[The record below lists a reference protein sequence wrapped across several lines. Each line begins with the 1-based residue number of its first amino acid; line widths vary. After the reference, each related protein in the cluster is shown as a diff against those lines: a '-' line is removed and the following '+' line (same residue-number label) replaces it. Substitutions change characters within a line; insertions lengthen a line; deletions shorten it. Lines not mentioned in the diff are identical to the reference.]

1 MTTPWIAVVV
11 ALWMFVVVLGLIMLG
26 TLRRIAPILEQA
38 EARLAETPS
47 ITGLPLGATVPSFA
61 AREVGGGAF
70 TDADLLGATAAVLF
84 LGASCKACESF
95 VRDLESGRAPDLGLR
110 LVTVVADP
118 ATAHTLAQSREVVVV
133 IDEERSLARAFES
146 NIVPQTFVIDEH
158 GRVRASGK
166 PNDWEGVR
174 HLLTIAE
181 GGDSRTHVAAASVA
195 S

>member
-11 ALWMFVVVLGLIMLG
+11 ALWTFVVMLGLIMLG
-26 TLRRIAPILEQA
+26 TLRRIAPILERA
-38 EARLAETPS
+38 EARLAQTPS
-47 ITGLPLGATVPSFA
+47 IMGLPVGATVPSFA
-61 AREVGGGAF
+61 AEDVGGGTF
-70 TDADLLGATAAVLF
+70 TDADLLGATATVLF
-84 LGASCKACESF
+84 LGSSCKACESF
-95 VRDLESGRAPDLGLR
+95 VGDLESGRAPDLGVR
-110 LVTVVADP
+110 LVTVVADLE
-118 ATAHTLAQSREVVVV
+118 AARALAQSPEVVVV

-146 NIVPQTFVIDEH
+146 NIVPQTFVVDEH

>member
-1 MTTPWIAVVV
+1 MTAPWIAVVV
-11 ALWMFVVVLGLIMLG
+11 ALWAFVVVLGLIMLG
-26 TLRRIAPILEQA
+26 TLRRIAPILERA
-38 EARLAETPS
+38 EARVAETPS

-61 AREVGGGAF
+61 AEDVGGGAF
-70 TDADLLGATAAVLF
+70 TKADLLGATAAVLF
-84 LGASCKACESF
+84 LGSSCKACESF
-95 VRDLESGRAPDLGLR
+95 VRDLETGRAPDLRVR

-118 ATAHTLAQSREVVVV
+118 DTARTLAQSREVVVV
-133 IDEERSLARAFES
+133 IDKERSLARAFES
-146 NIVPQTFVIDEH
+146 NIVPQTFVVDEH

-166 PNDWEGVR
+166 PNDWDGVR